1 MENGKNMG
9 MLLSNGPWYKNK
21 VVLGIGVLVLIII
34 GAALFGSSNGSNGG
48 DNAED
53 VRSGETAV
61 VGKLA
66 CMPYKPGNQ
75 ALEEN
80 CVLGLDAN
88 DGNFYALDTSKVEVA
103 EPDLE
108 PDAELR
114 LVGVLTPVNPDAVES
129 DVFDYDGVL
138 TVRLFTSNE

>member
-1 MENGKNMG
+1 MFTNK
-9 MLLSNGPWYKNK
+9 GPWYKNK
-21 VVLGIGVLVLIII
+21 VILGVAAVVVILLGM
-34 GAALFGSSNGSNGG
+34 ALFGPSGGMNGG
-48 DNAED
+48 SDAED
-53 VRSGETAV
+53 VRPGEMAI

-88 DGNFYALDTSKVEVA
+88 DGNFYALDTSKVEEA
-103 EPDLE
+103 ESGLE

-114 LVGVLTPVNPDAVES
+114 LVGVLTPVNEDADVS

-138 TVRLFTSNE
+138 MVRLFMGNN